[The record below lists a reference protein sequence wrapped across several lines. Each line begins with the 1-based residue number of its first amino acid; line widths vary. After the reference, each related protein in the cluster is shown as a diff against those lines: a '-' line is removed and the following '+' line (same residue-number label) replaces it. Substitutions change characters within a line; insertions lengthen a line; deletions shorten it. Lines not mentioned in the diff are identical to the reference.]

1 MESKRLQNVLR
12 WKFGFRI
19 IILIITVAM
28 VLWISCFEDV
38 DGKRI
43 VQNDWIYFETN
54 VDMVNFIF
62 GVAASG
68 VFWSIVELFDLI
80 INTKSLYC
88 SERNKLIFIVDEY
101 LCEMINVL
109 SKKKNE
115 EIDWEKFRE
124 CKDELW
130 GKVARYPFE
139 CDIYT
144 ISEEFQEIANYIWRL
159 SWKFDGCFFYK
170 TNEVKKNAF
179 YSSVVSIVKFTDRC
193 RVEELDIFTLKDN
206 MDEMAKIELNFEPL
220 ELPKGLMI
228 VGQKGNLGKYTN
240 LTNNYSIYT
249 TFLPRLI
256 FEEKVIRRPVENSIV
271 LIFKLLWRTIK

>member
-80 INTKSLYC
+80 INS
-88 SERNKLIFIVDEY
+88 
-101 LCEMINVL
+101 
-109 SKKKNE
+109 
-115 EIDWEKFRE
+115 
-124 CKDELW
+124 
-130 GKVARYPFE
+130 P
-139 CDIYT
+139 
-144 ISEEFQEIANYIWRL
+144 
-159 SWKFDGCFFYK
+159 
-170 TNEVKKNAF
+170 
-179 YSSVVSIVKFTDRC
+179 SIVQMRKNLFWRS
-193 RVEELDIFTLKDN
+193 DIT
-206 MDEMAKIELNFEPL
+206 
-220 ELPKGLMI
+220 
-228 VGQKGNLGKYTN
+228 Y
-240 LTNNYSIYT
+240 
-249 TFLPRLI
+249 
-256 FEEKVIRRPVENSIV
+256 
-271 LIFKLLWRTIK
+271 

>member
-1 MESKRLQNVLR
+1 MESKRLQNILR
-12 WKFGFRI
+12 WKFCFRI
-19 IILIITVAM
+19 LIFTITLFTAISMSCLDTCGDKKIICYD
-28 VLWISCFEDV
+28 S
-38 DGKRI
+38 
-43 VQNDWIYFETN
+43 IYFEI
-54 VDMVNFIF
+54 DGDIVNFIF

-68 VFWSIVELFDLI
+68 VFWSVVELFDLFI
-80 INTKSLYC
+80 DTKSLYC
-88 SERNKLIFIVDEY
+88 SERNKLIFIVDEC
-101 LCEMINVL
+101 LCEMIDIL
-109 SKKKNE
+109 SVKNRE
-115 EIDWEKFRE
+115 EIDWERFRE
-124 CKDELW
+124 CKDKLW
-130 GKVARYPFE
+130 GRIARYPFE

-170 TNEVKKNAF
+170 TNEHKKNAF

-193 RVEELDIFTLKDN
+193 RVEGLDVFILKDN
-206 MDEMAKIELNFEPL
+206 MDEMAKVELNFKPL

-240 LTNNYSIYT
+240 LTKNYSIYT

-256 FEEKVIRRPVENSIV
+256 FEEKVIRKPVENSIV

>member
-1 MESKRLQNVLR
+1 
-12 WKFGFRI
+12 
-19 IILIITVAM
+19 M

-88 SERNKLIFIVDEY
+88 SERNKLIFIVDVY

-109 SKKKNE
+109 SKIKNE